1 MFLILWFPL
10 SDLNLFTN
18 YNLFAKAITKLAIIK
33 LVDTSLYLLICS
45 VILVKKNVIRNASE
59 LCSCIYLILQY
70 AIKRACLSLNP
81 VMLFFYFTWLCGLGK
96 GSVPIRLV

>member
-18 YNLFAKAITKLAIIK
+18 YNLLAITKLGIIK

-45 VILVKKNVIRNASE
+45 VILVKKKRNQKRIRIMFLYFN
-59 LCSCIYLILQY
+59 LILQY

-81 VMLFFYFTWLCGLGK
+81 VVLFFILPGC
-96 GSVPIRLV
+96 VV